1 MRQDSDMSP
10 FATTGTML
18 EPGDVT
24 QRHETTNW
32 FDDEAYE
39 EEKEGGEG
47 CSGEGGVQQVVR
59 DHGTT

>member
-1 MRQDSDMSP
+1 
-10 FATTGTML
+10 ML